1 MNRSTSQRIVVDS
14 SAGLVL
20 VGCPYRYELS
30 FGSTAVADSAIRELD
45 QTCVGLSLA
54 GLVGLTAVGELYQR
68 LLVAACALCV
78 GVTAVEKCRHGV
90 FNQAGSG
97 PRSMA

>member
-1 MNRSTSQRIVVDS
+1 MLI
-14 SAGLVL
+14 
-20 VGCPYRYELS
+20 GCPNGYELS

-45 QTCVGLSLA
+45 LTCVGLSLA

-68 LLVAACALCV
+68 LFVAAGVLCV

>member
-1 MNRSTSQRIVVDS
+1 MIRSTSQRIFVDS